1 MIHETHF
8 FPIVTKKRLI
18 ITQKKC
24 FVGDVK
30 RNQYLLSITFINTG
44 PLYTILDLYFIT
56 IEFCNFIP
64 TVLWAFWGPQISLIP
79 PLLLIIKSLVGV
91 VTAKNT
97 IVNDSYFTISEV
109 TTGNKETTST

>member
-44 PLYTILDLYFIT
+44 PLYTVLEIYFIT
-56 IEFCNFIP
+56 I
-64 TVLWAFWGPQISLIP
+64 
-79 PLLLIIKSLVGV
+79 
-91 VTAKNT
+91 
-97 IVNDSYFTISEV
+97 
-109 TTGNKETTST
+109 

>member
-30 RNQYLLSITFINTG
+30 RNQYLLSITFINTE
-44 PLYTILDLYFIT
+44 PLYTVLEIYFIT
-56 IEFCNFIP
+56 I
-64 TVLWAFWGPQISLIP
+64 
-79 PLLLIIKSLVGV
+79 
-91 VTAKNT
+91 
-97 IVNDSYFTISEV
+97 
-109 TTGNKETTST
+109 